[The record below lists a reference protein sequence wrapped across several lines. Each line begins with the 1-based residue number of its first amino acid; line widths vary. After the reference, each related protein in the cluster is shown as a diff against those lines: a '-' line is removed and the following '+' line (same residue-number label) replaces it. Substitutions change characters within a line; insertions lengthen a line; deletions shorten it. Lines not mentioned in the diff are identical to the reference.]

1 MKTKFTC
8 LEPGDTVWVVYNENY
23 KEWDYTKPYREV
35 LKPAKVLQN
44 KKITVERSSSDIYD
58 DTTWTEIENYIEIET
73 DIQEYSRDYAD
84 YYDNGSKMARTSGIW
99 SNGPTIEVFV
109 NKKDAIEYLE
119 TTCQYKINR
128 LKEDIANHQKQI
140 ELCEQSI
147 INAKKDYE

>member
-1 MKTKFTC
+1 MKTNFTC
-8 LEPGDTVWVVYNENY
+8 LEPGDTVWVVYNENSY
-23 KEWDYTKPYREV
+23 KEV
-35 LKPAKVLQN
+35 LKPATVLQN
-44 KKITVERSSSDIYD
+44 KNITVERSSSDIYD

-73 DIQEYSRDYAD
+73 NIQKYSRNYDY
-84 YYDNGSKMARTSGIW
+84 YYDNGSKMTMTSGIL

-119 TTCQYKINR
+119 KMCQYKINR
-128 LKEDIANHQKQI
+128 LKEDITNHQKQI

>member
-1 MKTKFTC
+1 MKTNFTC
-8 LEPGDTVWVVYNENY
+8 LEPGDTVWVVYNENSY
-23 KEWDYTKPYREV
+23 KEV
-35 LKPAKVLQN
+35 LKPATVLQN
-44 KKITVERSSSDIYD
+44 KKVTVERSSGDIYD

-73 DIQEYSRDYAD
+73 GIQKYSRNYAD
-84 YYDNGSKMARTSGIW
+84 YYDNGSKMTITSGIW

-119 TTCQYKINR
+119 KMCQYKINR